1 MNRSFYFKLALTNIK
16 KNGKFY
22 FPYLLTCIGTVM
34 MFYIMCFL
42 STNEGIST
50 MRSGGQYLQTIM
62 FFGTI
67 VIGLFAGIFLFYTNS
82 FLIKRRKKEFGLFNI
97 LGMDKRNLARVI
109 GIENIIIAFIGL
121 VGGFLCG
128 ILFSRLMVMLLIKI
142 LQFQIQFNY
151 NISSFSIIT
160 TLLVFSGFF
169 ILIYLNTLRQIH
181 FAHPIELLYGSNVGE
196 REPKAKWVL
205 ALLGLIF
212 LAAGYAIAIL
222 TESPLSAIGLFF
234 VAVIFVI
241 IGTYLLFIAGSI
253 ALLKILK
260 KNKNY
265 FYTTKHFISVSSMMY
280 RMKQNAVGLANI
292 CILSTMVLVM
302 ISTTISLYLGYEDT
316 LRNMF
321 PRNIEIAMYGVSSS
335 DTKLLTEKIEDI
347 ISDSSV
353 NVIDPIHYEYVNYT
367 VTQEGNVLSFF
378 GNGIGTEG
386 ILAYFITVDEYNR
399 SQNTSA
405 SLNNNELLMYGA
417 ENTINNKE
425 IYFNHIKY
433 NIKEQLSDLD
443 ISQYS
448 ELNYTSSYYVFIMP
462 TSSSIEDIYRSMHN
476 ANDGLSY
483 YYGFDINGSGDNIIA
498 SYNKIDNSIK
508 TLNGI
513 EYESS
518 YVRCV
523 ESVRNEFLSIYG
535 GLFFL
540 GIFLGLLFLMATVL
554 IIYYKQISEGYDD
567 KARFEIMQK
576 VGMSRSEVKSSVNTQ
591 VLTVFFLPL
600 IVAVIHILAAFK
612 MITKLLA
619 LFGLT
624 NISLFA
630 LCTLTTLLVFSMI
643 YTAVYL
649 LTAKVY
655 YRIVK

>member
-1 MNRSFYFKLALTNIK
+1 MNRFFYCKLALTNIK

-42 STNEGIST
+42 STNEGITT

-121 VGGFLCG
+121 IGGFLCG

-160 TLLVFSGFF
+160 TLLVFCGFF

-181 FAHPIELLYGSNVGE
+181 FSHPVELLYGSNVGE
-196 REPKAKWVL
+196 REPKAKWIL
-205 ALLGLIF
+205 SLLGLIF

-265 FYTTKHFISVSSMMY
+265 FYTTKHFISVSGMMY
-280 RMKQNAVGLANI
+280 RMKQNAIGLANI

-302 ISTTISLYLGYEDT
+302 ISTTISLYLGYEDA

-321 PRNIEIAMYGVSSS
+321 PRNIEITMRGVSSS

-347 ISDSSV
+347 VSESSV
-353 NVIDPIHYEYVNYT
+353 NVVDSIHYEYVNYT
-367 VTQEGNVLSFF
+367 VTQKGNVLSFF

-405 SLNNNELLMYGA
+405 SLSNNELLMYGT
-417 ENTINNKE
+417 ENTINSEE
-425 IYFNHIKY
+425 IYFNDMKY
-433 NIKEQLSDLD
+433 NIKEQLPDLD

-448 ELNYTSSYYVFIMP
+448 ELNYTSSYYVFVMP
-462 TSSSIEDIYRSMHN
+462 TSSSIQDIYISMHN

-483 YYGFDINGSGDNIIA
+483 YYGFDINGTGDDIIV
-498 SYNKIDNSIK
+498 SYNKVDNSIR
-508 TLNGI
+508 NFHGI

-619 LFGLT
+619 VFGLT

-630 LCTLTTLLVFSMI
+630 LCTLGTLLVFSSI
-643 YTAVYL
+643 YIAVYL

-655 YRIVK
+655 YRIVS